1 MEMRLGKIC
10 AIAALAIGAAGSAH
24 ATTLDYTATG
34 DNQFNIYLSN
44 NPNVLGTEI
53 GSSAGNWQVPLSGA
67 SGALSGAAVYIQ
79 IVLTNFTPANGYPQY
94 PFSSAANPSAF
105 LGDFSLVGSG
115 YQFLNGTTS
124 LSTCASC
131 GAAPGYW
138 LGSTPTTLGTSPSVT
153 VGPWINPTNAVTSY
167 GSNGD
172 TSTVWY
178 TANGGSIAGISG
190 GAQWIYYGDQ
200 SSAQFADLSTVI
212 ISNSDVNPTPLP
224 STWTMLLAGF
234 IGLGFIAYRGKKK
247 GSEEM
252 AFAAA

>member
-1 MEMRLGKIC
+1 MEMRLGKIS
-10 AIAALAIGAAGSAH
+10 AIAALAIGAASSAH

-34 DNQFNIYLSN
+34 DNQFNIYLSS

-53 GSSAGNWQVPLSGA
+53 GSSAGIWQSPLSGS
-67 SGALSGAAVYIQ
+67 SGALSGAVEYIQ

-94 PFSSAANPSAF
+94 AFSSAANPSAF

-115 YQFLNGTTS
+115 YEFLNGTTA
-124 LSTCASC
+124 LSTGTA
-131 GAAPGYW
+131 YW

-153 VGPWINPTNAVTSY
+153 VGPWINPTNPVTSY
-167 GSNGD
+167 GANGD
-172 TSTVWY
+172 TSTIWY
-178 TANGGSIAGISG
+178 TTNGGSIAGISG

-200 SSAQFADLSTVI
+200 STAQFADLSAAIVVDGTQL
-212 ISNSDVNPTPLP
+212 PTPLP

-234 IGLGFIAYRGKKK
+234 IGLGFIAYRGKRKT
-247 GSEEM
+247 SDL